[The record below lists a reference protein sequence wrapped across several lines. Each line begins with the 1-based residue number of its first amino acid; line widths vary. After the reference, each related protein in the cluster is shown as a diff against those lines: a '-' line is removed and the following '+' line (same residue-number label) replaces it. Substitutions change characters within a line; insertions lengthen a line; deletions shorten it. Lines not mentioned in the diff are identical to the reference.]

1 MLSEGILQYYAYIW
15 TITERLQCFI
25 LVIKFVQILKFV
37 VALNIIF
44 LTLVKCRDLWFMF
57 NILKFLSLVYS
68 VLLICSFVYN
78 ILYLT

>member
-25 LVIKFVQILKFV
+25 WVIKFVQILKFV

-68 VLLICSFVYN
+68 VLLICSFVYS